1 MDELRKFTRYTT
13 EGKVFLKPKDGSS
26 RNIKTDLIDI
36 SLAGMGV
43 YISEKIEKD
52 TETNFVL
59 MSRFLGSAVLG
70 VARVKYLF
78 DLKKDTGIYRA
89 GIECMSVDLT
99 KIERLIECIQA
110 ADKQDQG

>member
-1 MDELRKFTRYTT
+1 MEDLRKFTRYTT

-43 YISEKIEKD
+43 YISEKIEKN

-59 MSRFLGSAVLG
+59 ISRFLGAAVMG

-78 DLKKDTGIYRA
+78 DLKKDTELYRA
-89 GIECMSVDLT
+89 GIEFISVDLT
-99 KIERLIECIQA
+99 QIEKLIESIQNTGKK
-110 ADKQDQG
+110 D